1 MEGDQDLWKAFKP
14 EKLKWGKKL
23 ASGGYGDVFAGAY
36 DGKKVAIKVMI
47 GSAFEQAF
55 QREVWTWIQCLLG
68 QRKISPPKQLKSC
81 YCIVSEFLPGGTLA
95 AYIIKPK
102 KIAFSRKLQ
111 LALDAARG
119 VSHLHSKNILHRDV
133 KLENLLL
140 DGEGRVKILDFG
152 ISRIEDVD
160 MSVNVGS
167 RGYKAPEVMIHGSYD
182 CRCDVFSFGICL
194 WEIYYQKRAQLN
206 LSTTPRIGDDCPEDL
221 ANLMR
226 RCWRDCKDRPKMTE
240 VAKDLEDMLSKTE
253 DDMGSDPVYINRVH
267 IQKVTSIAEEVKIGK
282 KRLGCFFFFQ
292 HLVKHAESQIL
303 LIQTSRRQQRHGVF
317 PGGKRR
323 TKKT

>member
-1 MEGDQDLWKAFKP
+1 MEGDQDLWKEFKP
-14 EKLKWGKKL
+14 EKLKWRKRI

-36 DGKKVAIKVMI
+36 DGKKVAIKVMT
-47 GSAFEQAF
+47 GSAFAEAF
-55 QREVWTWIQCLLG
+55 QREVSTWIQLG
-68 QRKISPPKQLKSC
+68 DHPNVAVFIGATKDIKSPKQLKIS

-95 AYIIKPK
+95 AYVTKRK
-102 KIAFSRKLQ
+102 EIALSRKLQ

-133 KLENLLL
+133 KLKNLLL

-152 ISRIEDVD
+152 ISRIEDTD

-167 RGYKAPEVMIHGSYD
+167 RGYKAPEVMINGSYG
-182 CRCDVFSFGICL
+182 CKCDVFSFGICL

-226 RCWRDCKDRPKMTE
+226 RCWKDCKDRPQMAE
-240 VAKDLEDMLSKTE
+240 IAKDLEDMLSKTE
-253 DDMGSDPVYINRVH
+253 DAFGS
-267 IQKVTSIAEEVKIGK
+267 QKNNQFG
-282 KRLGCFFFFQ
+282 GCFFSF
-292 HLVKHAESQIL
+292 L
-303 LIQTSRRQQRHGVF
+303 RR
-317 PGGKRR
+317 
-323 TKKT
+323 

>member
-1 MEGDQDLWKAFKP
+1 MEGDQDLWKDFKP
-14 EKLKWGKKL
+14 ETLKWGKRI

-36 DGKKVAIKVMI
+36 DGKKVAIKVMM
-47 GSAFEQAF
+47 GSAFEEAF
-55 QREVWTWIQCLLG
+55 QREVSTWIQLG
-68 QRKISPPKQLKSC
+68 DHPNVAVFIGATKDIKPPKQPKNC

-95 AYIIKPK
+95 AYITKHK
-102 KIAFSRKLQ
+102 KMALPRKLQ

-167 RGYKAPEVMIHGSYD
+167 RGYKAPEVMFHGSYD

-226 RCWRDCKDRPKMTE
+226 RCWRDCKERPKMAE

-253 DDMGSDPVYINRVH
+253 DDMGSQTNNQV
-267 IQKVTSIAEEVKIGK
+267 G
-282 KRLGCFFFFQ
+282 GCCFGF
-292 HLVKHAESQIL
+292 
-303 LIQTSRRQQRHGVF
+303 LIRR
-317 PGGKRR
+317 
-323 TKKT
+323 